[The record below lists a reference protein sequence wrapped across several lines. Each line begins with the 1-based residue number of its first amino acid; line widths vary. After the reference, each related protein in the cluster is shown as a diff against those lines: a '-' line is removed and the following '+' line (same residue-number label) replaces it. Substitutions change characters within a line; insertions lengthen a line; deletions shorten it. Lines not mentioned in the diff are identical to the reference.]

1 MNLQDKQVV
10 IIGAGVAGLS
20 AADELAR
27 WGIGVTLVERASLAG
42 GHAVRLS
49 CKATG
54 ECVTCGACLAD
65 ERRVRMTRH
74 AKVSI
79 LTGTRVT
86 GIDCVNGFALRYE
99 NGAQQDAGTGGP
111 ARAGVLQAD
120 AVLVTTG
127 FSAYDPSEK
136 PYGYR
141 RFPNVLTLLDA
152 ERRLRQNSRLTR
164 PSDERPPDRIAFIQ
178 CVGSRDSRIGHPW
191 CSKICCGSALRMAR
205 LIQHQ
210 RPETAVTFFYID
222 VQTFGKNFQKY
233 YDQTRA
239 HIQMVRA
246 IPGDIVQ
253 RADNCLQAAF
263 FDDSQRKA
271 REEEFDLVILSTGL
285 TPAADNVTLA
295 GILDLPLAESG
306 FFHPHESAH
315 GRGKEGIFAAGA
327 ALGPMGIAESIDSAG
342 KAAWDMLNYL
352 QGAPKA

>member
-1 MNLQDKQVV
+1 MNLQAKRVA

-27 WGIGVTLVERASLAG
+27 WSIGVTLVERAPFVG
-42 GHAVRLS
+42 GHAARLG

-65 ERRVRMTRH
+65 ERRMRVMRH
-74 AKVSI
+74 ANVSI

-86 GIDCVNGFALRYE
+86 GIDCADGFTLHYE
-99 NGAQQDAGTGGP
+99 KDAQRATGTSGSDG
-111 ARAGVLQAD
+111 AGVLQAD
-120 AVLVTTG
+120 ALLVATG

-136 PYGYR
+136 PYGYG

-152 ERRLRQNSRLTR
+152 EGRLRQNGRLTR

-210 RPETAVTFFYID
+210 RPETSVTFFYID
-222 VQTFGKNFQKY
+222 VQTFGKNFQKF

-263 FDDSQRKA
+263 FDDVQRKA

-285 TPAADNVTLA
+285 TPAADNVNLA
-295 GILDLPLAESG
+295 GMLDLPLAESG
-306 FFHPHESAH
+306 FFHPTESAH
-315 GRGKEGIFAAGA
+315 GCGKAGIFAAGA
-327 ALGPMGIAESIDSAG
+327 ALGPMSIAESIDSAG
-342 KAAWDMLNYL
+342 KAAWEMLNYL
-352 QGAPKA
+352 RGTPNA

>member
-1 MNLQDKQVV
+1 LNLQDKQVV

-27 WGIGVTLVERASLAG
+27 WGIGVTLVERAPSAG
-42 GHAVRLS
+42 GHTVRLS
-49 CKATG
+49 CKAIG
-54 ECVTCGACLAD
+54 ECVTCGACLGD
-65 ERRVRMTRH
+65 ERRLRVMRQAR
-74 AKVSI
+74 VLI
-79 LTGTRVT
+79 LTGTHVT
-86 GIDCVNGFALRYE
+86 GIDCADGFTLHYE
-99 NGAQQDAGTGGP
+99 SHAEQDADIGTSN
-111 ARAGVLQAD
+111 RAGVLQAD
-120 AVLVTTG
+120 AVLVATG

-136 PYGYR
+136 PYGYG

-152 ERRLRQNSRLTR
+152 EDRFRKNSRLTR

-210 RPETAVTFFYID
+210 RPETLVTFFYID

-263 FDDSQRKA
+263 FDDGQRKA
-271 REEEFDLVILSTGL
+271 REEEFDLVILSAGL
-285 TPAADNVTLA
+285 TPAVDNGVLA
-295 GILDLPLAESG
+295 GMLGLPLAESG
-306 FFHPHESAH
+306 FFPPHESAY
-315 GRGKEGIFAAGA
+315 GRGKAGIFTAGA

-342 KAAWDMLNYL
+342 KVAWEMLNYL
-352 QGAPKA
+352 QGVPKA